1 MLTEK
6 KKILVFADW
15 YEPGFKA
22 GGPIRSCVNFSDN
35 MKDSYDI
42 FVFTTDRDLGETHPY
57 PNIQCDKWVQL
68 NGINILYASPAYL
81 SWKNFTH
88 NIREIKADYVYI
100 NSMYSRYNTLYPLL
114 IKTLGLTDSKLILAP
129 RGMLKKTALQFKT
142 TKKKAF
148 LFLFKL
154 AGIHKKIVF
163 QATDEI
169 EKNDIQK
176 IFGNDVHINLIPNF
190 SPARQLITRVIKKE
204 SGDLKIIF
212 VGRIHPIKNLAPLLE
227 YIRTLHS
234 NILLTIIGAV
244 EDEKY
249 WAKCQQIIASLSN
262 RTRVVIKKGV
272 PNADIGNLIA
282 DHHIL
287 ALPTEGENFGHAIFE
302 ALAVGRPVLISDQ
315 TPWRDL
321 QAKQA
326 GWDLPLNNPPAFV
339 NVLKQ
344 VAEMDDANFQIWS
357 KGAHQLAKDYIEKSN
372 IKEAYLKLFS

>member
-1 MLTEK
+1 
-6 KKILVFADW
+6 
-15 YEPGFKA
+15 
-22 GGPIRSCVNFSDN
+22 